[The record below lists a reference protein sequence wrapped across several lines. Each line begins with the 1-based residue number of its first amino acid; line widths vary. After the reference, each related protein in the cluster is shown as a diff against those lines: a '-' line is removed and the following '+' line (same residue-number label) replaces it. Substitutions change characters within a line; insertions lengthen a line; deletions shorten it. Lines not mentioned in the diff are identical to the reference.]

1 MIAVIMQATWR
12 CQKFRRMKYQPAE
25 MKIVLMAFSE
35 ALTAGRSEVESTL
48 QDCRVETLKS

>member
-1 MIAVIMQATWR
+1 MQATWR